1 MRKMKKKK
9 KMFALF
15 MHKFVQWDIW
25 KHKYYIKEEINPL
38 NELFWQN
45 QVSKVCENVPF
56 EIKRK
61 K

>member
-1 MRKMKKKK
+1 
-9 KMFALF
+9 

-45 QVSKVCENVPF
+45 QVSKVCENVHF